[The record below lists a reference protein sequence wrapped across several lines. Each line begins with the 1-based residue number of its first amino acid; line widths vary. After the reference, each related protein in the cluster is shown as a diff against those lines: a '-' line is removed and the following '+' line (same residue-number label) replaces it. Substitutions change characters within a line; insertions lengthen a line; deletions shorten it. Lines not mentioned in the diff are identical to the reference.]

1 MPTDRPVTI
10 GATTREPARADILV
24 VDDDPELLRVLDRT
38 LRGAGYA
45 VRTASDA
52 ENGLQRVRES
62 APQLVVTDLM
72 LPGMDGIEL
81 LREVKAL
88 APSAE
93 VLLITAHAT
102 LERAVEAMRQG
113 AHDFLEKPFERNRL
127 LLAVERALERQALA
141 TENRA
146 LRQRLA
152 DRDAAGHLVG
162 AGRAMVELRRL
173 VAQIAPSDVP
183 VLITGE
189 SGSGKEVV
197 ADLLHELSGRRQ
209 APLIK
214 ISCAAIPE
222 NLLESELFGY
232 EKGAFSGAHQTK
244 RGRFELADHG
254 TLFLDEI
261 GEMAPAMQA
270 KLLRVL
276 QDGRV
281 QRLGGTRDP
290 QVDVR
295 LITATNVDLSK
306 AMREGRFREDL
317 YHRISVIEITVPPLR
332 DRLEDLPLLA
342 RHFLTLHGG
351 LRSSPLEGISDAA
364 FEAMQHHPWPGNVR
378 ELENVIQRAL
388 VTAPGPVLEASDLRF
403 ASYAGHAPGGAG
415 AAGGSG
421 KDAISIPAGTR
432 LDDVEEILI
441 ADALRRTRGDKEKA
455 ARMLGISARTL
466 YRRVS
471 RGGEGEDGTTGV
483 AEAEPPTG

>member
-1 MPTDRPVTI
+1 MTI
-10 GATTREPARADILV
+10 TPDGREPLRREILV
-24 VDDDPELLRVLDRT
+24 VDDDPELLRVIDRT

-45 VRTASDA
+45 VRTAADA
-52 ENGLQRVRES
+52 ESALLRVREAS
-62 APQLVVTDLM
+62 PQLLITDLM

-81 LREVKAL
+81 LREARAL
-88 APSAE
+88 APGVE

-113 AHDFLEKPFERNRL
+113 AHDFLEKPFERDRL
-127 LLAVERALERQALA
+127 LLAVERALEKQAL
-141 TENRA
+141 TVENRA
-146 LRQRLA
+146 LRERLK
-152 DRDAAGHLVG
+152 DHAAAAQLVG

-173 VAQIAPSDVP
+173 VAQIAASDVP
-183 VLITGE
+183 VLVTGE

-197 ADLLHELSGRRQ
+197 ADLLHELSVRRQ
-209 APLIK
+209 APMIK

-222 NLLESELFGY
+222 TLLESELFGY

-295 LITATNVDLSK
+295 LITATNVDLSR
-306 AMREGRFREDL
+306 AMRDERFREDL
-317 YHRISVIEITVPPLR
+317 YHRISVIEIPVPALR
-332 DRLEDLPLLA
+332 ERLEDLPLLVA
-342 RHFLTLHGG
+342 HFLALHAG
-351 LRSSPLEGISDAA
+351 LRTSPLEGVSDAA
-364 FEAMQHHPWPGNVR
+364 LVAMSHHPWPGNVR

-388 VTAPGPVLEASDLRF
+388 VTAPGPVLRVSDLRF
-403 ASYAGHAPGGAG
+403 ASYVGHAAG
-415 AAGGSG
+415 LSGGSGGGG

-432 LDDVEEILI
+432 LDEVEEIFI
-441 ADALRRTRGDKEKA
+441 ADALVRSRGDKEKA

-471 RGGEGEDGTTGV
+471 RGEDAGDAGGSG
-483 AEAEPPTG
+483 APTG